1 MSKFPAIPA
10 AALLDGKGAVKSVW
24 FGVPSE
30 SQVSELR
37 RALAG

>member
-10 AALLDGKGAVKSVW
+10 AAIIDDKGAVKSVW

-30 SQVSELR
+30 SQVAELR